1 MKLAYD
7 LRGEGSR
14 TLMLLHG
21 FTGSRETWSG
31 LEPRLC
37 TNFRLLRVDLPGH
50 GGSPLPVLPGR
61 EGFLETV
68 EALVDVLDELGLGQC
83 DVAGYSQ
90 GARIALAFALEH
102 PERVCR
108 VVLESGTAGL
118 HRRKERVA
126 RRREDERLAQRVLNE
141 GVERFVSEWELLP
154 LFAGLRRLPAP
165 EQDALRTRRAGHS
178 GEGLAGAL
186 RCLGLGVQPDYWPR
200 LWKLLRPTLLLTG
213 AEDAKFREIARRMA
227 AELPIVWSHS
237 FEGIGHAPHLEA
249 PEAWAR
255 EVISFLETPWFDQQE
270 LRAP

>member
-7 LRGEGSR
+7 LRGEGRR

-21 FTGSRETWSG
+21 FTGSREAWSG
-31 LEPRLC
+31 LEARLGER
-37 TNFRLLRVDLPGH
+37 FRLLRIDLPGH
-50 GGSPLPVLPGR
+50 GRSPLPVLPGR

-68 EALVDVLDELGLGQC
+68 EALVDLLDGLGLSDC

-102 PERVCR
+102 PERVGR

-118 HRRKERVA
+118 HRRKERIA
-126 RRREDERLAQRVLNE
+126 RRREDERNAQRVLSE
-141 GVERFVSEWELLP
+141 GVERFVSQWELLP
-154 LFAGLRRLPAP
+154 LFAGLRRLPQP
-165 EQDALRTRRAGHS
+165 EQAALRARRAGNTA
-178 GEGLAGAL
+178 EGLAGAL
-186 RCLGLGVQPDYWPR
+186 RCLGLGAQPDYWPR

-213 AEDAKFREIARRMA
+213 AEDVKFKELARRMA
-227 AELPIVWSHS
+227 AELPTVWSHS
-237 FEGIGHAPHLEA
+237 FEGVGHAPHLEA

-255 EVISFLETPWFDQQE
+255 EVISFLETPWFDAQE